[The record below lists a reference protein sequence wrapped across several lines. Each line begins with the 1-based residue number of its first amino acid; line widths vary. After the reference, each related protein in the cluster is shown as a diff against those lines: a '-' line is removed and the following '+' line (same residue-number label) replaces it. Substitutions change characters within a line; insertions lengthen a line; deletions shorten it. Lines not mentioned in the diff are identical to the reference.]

1 MKVTVITVIV
11 ASIFLF
17 IAMSYLALSLLT
29 NDEVQKVENM
39 NYAVFAF
46 IAAMTTVILT
56 VVVVR
61 AKKHIKRSRYRAN
74 F

>member
-1 MKVTVITVIV
+1 VTVITVIG
-11 ASIFLF
+11 ASAFLF
-17 IAMSYLALSLLT
+17 IAMSYLAFSLLT
-29 NDEVQKVENM
+29 SGPVQKVETM
-39 NYAVFAF
+39 NNALFAF
-46 IAAMTTVILT
+46 LAAMTILILT